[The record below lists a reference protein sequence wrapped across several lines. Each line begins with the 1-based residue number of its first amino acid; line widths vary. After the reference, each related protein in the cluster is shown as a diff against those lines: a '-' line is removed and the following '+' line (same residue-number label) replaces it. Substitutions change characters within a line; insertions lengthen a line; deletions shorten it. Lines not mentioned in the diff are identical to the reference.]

1 MEAYHCFRAHGDKS
15 DPPLVEDPEYS
26 MTAMQDQPETAADS
40 TSERDS
46 GTSTPDGTTDGT
58 TTPPEETA
66 AAGDAMQNGAIGAP
80 VEEMERLEI
89 KDGEDVAVEEDEDGD
104 EEAEGAQMN
113 GRSRQGQSKLG
124 ICQYGAVFTWLTSC
138 SWLGSARWYGVSIGR
153 SKSDLRCLS
162 VKKYLMWFFFWIC
175 WWFSGSK
182 CLFFF

>member
-26 MTAMQDQPETAADS
+26 LTAMQDQPEAAADGI
-40 TSERDS
+40 SERDS
-46 GTSTPDGTTDGT
+46 GTSSPDGTTDGT

-66 AAGDAMQNGAIGAP
+66 ATGDAMQNGAIGAP

-113 GRSRQGQSKLG
+113 GRSRQGQSKLR
-124 ICQYGAVFTWLTSC
+124 IHQYGTVFTWLTFYC
-138 SWLGSARWYGVSIGR
+138 WFGRAWWYRVFIVR
-153 SKSDLRCLS
+153 SKSDVLWCFS
-162 VKKYLMWFFFWIC
+162 EETFF
-175 WWFSGSK
+175 
-182 CLFFF
+182 